1 MFIYIG
7 MYILILL
14 NMVLFFFLKNR
25 KLEKLLF
32 ILFIVIL
39 SVLAG
44 TRLNVGVDYISYIN
58 IFENVN
64 SNLEIRGVEKLFLF
78 IVYTLK
84 NNYYLKN
91 ESIFLVFSI
100 INFFLLYR
108 FVIRNLNSNLFISL
122 FIWYTFYFLRLDMGQ
137 FRFELAILICLNLIF
152 YFEKASYIKF
162 LLGVLF
168 SFFIHKTSIIYF
180 SVLLVKSKIL
190 KKKNIFFIIIFSFFI
205 GKIIIS
211 SNVLVL
217 VGNLVNSLKLKS
229 MVYGKSVYEVGFSFY
244 QLYIILIF
252 IFLSF
257 YKTKNFRINLYKN
270 IYNLGVCFY
279 FLFINLA
286 IFSDRM
292 SLIFIIIQIVL
303 YPLVI
308 NDMRKRNN
316 KIIILLF
323 IIVIS
328 SYVFFNSLL
337 NSIETH
343 IPYNS
348 WLF

>member
-1 MFIYIG
+1 MFIYVG

-14 NMVLFFFLKNR
+14 NMLLFFFFKNR

-32 ILFIVIL
+32 IIFTVML
-39 SVLAG
+39 SLLAG
-44 TRLNVGVDYISYIN
+44 TRLNVGVDYMSYID

-64 SNLEIRGVEKLFLF
+64 SNLEIRGIEKLFLL
-78 IVYTLK
+78 IVYILK

-91 ESIFLVFSI
+91 EIIFLIFSI
-100 INFFLLYR
+100 INFFLFYR
-108 FVIRNLNSNLFISL
+108 FVIKNLNSNLFIPL
-122 FIWYTFYFLRLDMGQ
+122 FIWYTFYFFRLDMGQ

-152 YFEKASYIKF
+152 YFETASYMKF
-162 LLGVLF
+162 LLGIIF

-180 SVLLVKSKIL
+180 SILLIKSKIL
-190 KKKNIFFIIIFSFFI
+190 KKKNMFFIIFLSFFI
-205 GKIIIS
+205 GKVIIS
-211 SNVLVL
+211 PNTLVL
-217 VGNLVNSLKLKS
+217 VGNLINSPKLKS
-229 MVYGKSVYEVGFSFY
+229 MVHSKFIYEVGFSFY
-244 QLYIILIF
+244 QLYIISVLIF
-252 IFLSF
+252 LNF
-257 YKTKNFRINLYKN
+257 YKTKNFRINLYKK
-270 IYNLGVCFY
+270 IYSLGVYFY
-279 FLFINLA
+279 FFFINLA

-308 NDMRKRNN
+308 DDMRKKNN

-323 IIVIS
+323 MIVMS